1 MHSAAHLIHKKCVHM
16 IKKIEEEE
24 SIGIA
29 VPFPTVWDEEPQQ
42 VKREIIPDY
51 YYYYYS
57 YIYMKIKRPSQGGGR
72 LCVLGLVRRHEAQRR
87 VLERILEWR
96 NGKTRRRMAALRIC
110 RFLRDAICNLQSS
123 TCCLWQVAGRG
134 ALGHGDV
141 VGLP

>member
-1 MHSAAHLIHKKCVHM
+1 M

-29 VPFPTVWDEEPQQ
+29 VPFFTVWDEEPQQ

-51 YYYYYS
+51 YS
-57 YIYMKIKRPSQGGGR
+57 YMYMKINRPSQGGGR
-72 LCVLGLVRRHEAQRR
+72 LCVLGLVRRHEAQRH

-123 TCCLWQVAGRG
+123 TCCLWQVAGKG
-134 ALGHGDV
+134 AHAHGDV